1 MKKGVMD
8 VKLRDR
14 VAIVVGGGG
23 GIGERTCKL
32 FAGEGAKVLVADIN
46 IGGATRVANEIKA
59 KGQDVAAFKI
69 DHTKEEEAF
78 EMVEFA
84 LQRFGQ
90 IDILANVAG
99 THGYIEGGEFVRKDE
114 GPFAESTKALWDS
127 TIDINLNGA
136 RNCIRAVIGH
146 MMARKQG
153 RIVNF
158 SSVAAVDG
166 APGMAAYAA
175 AKGGI
180 ISLTKTLARE
190 MAPYGILV
198 NCIIPSQTATEQ
210 VLERIARNRGTN
222 PSRPGPDM
230 SRFADPMELAH
241 VALWLV
247 ADDVTH
253 MSGKCISVGLS

>member
-1 MKKGVMD
+1 MK
-8 VKLRDR
+8 LEDR
-14 VAIVVGGGG
+14 VAIIVGGGN
-23 GIGERTCKL
+23 GIGERTAKL
-32 FAGEGAKVLVADIN
+32 FAEEGAKVIVADIN
-46 IGGATRVANEIKA
+46 FEAANRVADDIKA
-59 KGQDVAAFKI
+59 KGREAAALKV
-69 DHTKEEEAF
+69 DHTKEEEAAK
-78 EMVEFA
+78 MVEFA
-84 LQRFGQ
+84 LDKFGQ
-90 IDILANVAG
+90 IDIMANIAG
-99 THGYIEGGEFVRKDE
+99 THGYIEGGEFIRKDE

-136 RNCIRAVIGH
+136 RNCTRAVIGH
-146 MMARKQG
+146 MMERHKG

-158 SSVAAVDG
+158 SSIAAVNG

-198 NCIIPSQTATEQ
+198 NCIIPSQTASEQ
-210 VLERIARNRGTN
+210 VLERMARNRKAN
-222 PSRPGPDM
+222 PGRPAPDM

-241 VALWLV
+241 VVLWLV

-253 MSGKCISVGLS
+253 MSGQCISVGLS